1 MMINFFQLIFAEAV
15 PVPELLNSVY
25 GQMEKLLTSFKLEDL
40 NKKRKKRESSQE
52 MDCGT
57 FMNLLSLY
65 DELKPL
71 IATPQSIQQ
80 NQERIQKLAND
91 MQMYS
96 TFKGVSTKSCDQ
108 INQTLLKEKV
118 QSTKSSLGTD
128 TTYFLSKYAIN
139 VKSY

>member
-1 MMINFFQLIFAEAV
+1 
-15 PVPELLNSVY
+15 
-25 GQMEKLLTSFKLEDL
+25 MEKLLTSFKLEDL
-40 NKKRKKRESSQE
+40 NKNRKKRDSEQE

-80 NQERIQKLAND
+80 NQEKIQKLAND

-96 TFKGVSTKSCDQ
+96 TFEGVSAESCDKL
-108 INQTLLKEKV
+108 NQTLLFEKV
-118 QSTKSSLGTD
+118 QSTKSSLGKKRNHL
-128 TTYFLSKYAIN
+128 LSTFAVLYD
-139 VKSY
+139 

>member
-1 MMINFFQLIFAEAV
+1 
-15 PVPELLNSVY
+15 
-25 GQMEKLLTSFKLEDL
+25 MEKLLTSFRLEDL

-80 NQERIQKLAND
+80 NQEKIQKLAND

-96 TFKGVSTKSCDQ
+96 TFKGVSAESCDKL
-108 INQTLLKEKV
+108 NQTVLFEKV
-118 QSTKSSLGTD
+118 QSTKSSLGKD
-128 TTYFLSKYAIN
+128 KNHFFLSLQFRLGLFEC
-139 VKSY
+139 

>member
-1 MMINFFQLIFAEAV
+1 MIIYFSQLIFTEAV

-25 GQMEKLLTSFKLEDL
+25 GQMEKLLTSFRLEDL

-57 FMNLLSLY
+57 FLNLLSLY

-80 NQERIQKLAND
+80 NQEKIQKLAND

-96 TFKGVSTKSCDQ
+96 TFKGVSAESCDKL
-108 INQTLLKEKV
+108 NQTVLFEKV
-118 QSTKSSLGTD
+118 QSTKSSLG
-128 TTYFLSKYAIN
+128 KN
-139 VKSY
+139 KSSYI

>member
-1 MMINFFQLIFAEAV
+1 MIINVFQLIFAEAV

-40 NKKRKKRESSQE
+40 SKNRRKRESEQE
-52 MDCGT
+52 MDCGA
-57 FMNLLSLY
+57 FLNLLSLY

-80 NQERIQKLAND
+80 NQEKIQKLAND

-96 TFKGVSTKSCDQ
+96 TFEGVSAESCDK
-108 INQTLLKEKV
+108 INQTVLFEKV
-118 QSTKSSLGTD
+118 QSTKSSLGKD
-128 TTYFLSKYAIN
+128 KNNLLSKFAI
-139 VKSY
+139 

>member
-1 MMINFFQLIFAEAV
+1 MIINFFQLIFAEAV

-25 GQMEKLLTSFKLEDL
+25 GQMEKLLTSFRLEDL

-80 NQERIQKLAND
+80 NQEKIQKLAND

-96 TFKGVSTKSCDQ
+96 IFKGVSAESCDKL
-108 INQTLLKEKV
+108 NQTVLFEKV
-118 QSTKSSLGTD
+118 QSTKSSLGNKKRL
-128 TTYFLSKYAIN
+128 FFI
-139 VKSY
+139 